1 MTPRI
6 TSSATKLVT
15 NSHAPHA
22 AFAHRP
28 LRRLML
34 ARGWGILCLCAP
46 TAAWPQAVTAG
57 PSYYFADARSGANG
71 TAGKD
76 AVGGGSCVSGPVPG
90 TAGAVGP
97 SIDETVNLSLMSLV
111 YPGTLIGVS
120 SRGGDGGKGGNGDA
134 SGQCG
139 KGDFDGRP
147 GAAGGSVTV
156 FVKPGANPVEAIYS
170 TASTGV
176 VAVSHGGSG
185 GNGGDNTRGKND
197 YKGGDGGAGG
207 AGGNVRL
214 ENALSMQVS
223 GGLGA
228 LGLVAQSG
236 GGAGGTGGDAANK
249 ANAGSG
255 KSGGTGGDVVLR
267 NTGKILTD
275 GGNAMS
281 AQSIGGFGGDGGVNT
296 KSHSGSGGT
305 GGNGG
310 TLAVDNTGSLQ
321 VGSGSRVG
329 CNDSVTTNCNPAGG
343 FGLAAQSVGGGGGH
357 AGASAGLH
365 ILGAEGGAA
374 GHAGAVVVNNTGS
387 VSVFSPSSTGLF
399 AQAIGG
405 GGGSGGMAIS
415 SGSKT
420 TAVGGAGGAGGD
432 GGAVTVINWNSLCT
446 GVACNG
452 QDRWAADDSTA
463 GGAIALVAQSIGGGG
478 GVGGFA
484 KAKGR
489 ATTIFG
495 NASAM
500 AVGGTGGSGGVGAKV
515 LVTHVGHLGTAEISS
530 PALLAQSI
538 GGGGGSAGGALAYA
552 TALAGDSAA
561 VSHGGAGGGGGN
573 GGNVLVNCNSYSA
586 LSSSF
591 SPCAG
596 TPVLTAVRT
605 DFRIA
610 TTGLAS
616 PGIVAQSIGG
626 GGGAGGYA
634 MSLSGSLFGSQS
646 LGFGGSGGAAGTGGQ
661 VFASSNG
668 QSINTSG
675 AQSPGLLAQSIGGGG
690 GSGGSTMDLSLAY
703 TGSSASLGVG
713 GKGGSGQAAGAVA
726 VHNPGGLINTSGEG
740 SQGLVAQSIGGGGGN
755 GGSAITLAVSGRYA
769 GSLAV
774 GGNGATGGT
783 GGNVTLV
790 NEDSSSNPTYGRGA
804 ITTQGSGASALVAQ
818 SIGGGGGHGGYSVA
832 LSGAEFVAGTVSVG
846 GSGGS
851 GNHAG
856 TVNVTNKGALTTQGG
871 GAPVLLAQSIGGG
884 GGSGGHA
891 IAGTVAG
898 MGSISIG
905 MGGSGGSGAVA
916 SSVQVNSTG
925 AIAAQSSQVGHA
937 PGILA
942 QSIGGG
948 GGQGGFSAAGAL
960 SFQGSVALAVGGGG
974 GNAGSAGTV
983 SIDHGASLLTRG
995 AFSPGI
1001 QGQSLGGNGGN
1012 GGHTLAGALAGGLSL
1027 AANLGGGGGK
1037 GGTGGDVWLHVHG
1050 PEQRLVTEGDQSPG
1064 VLGQSLGG
1072 SGGTGGWAASAS
1084 ASMAAAPSVSL
1095 GGAGGA
1101 GGKAG
1106 LVSMTARLP
1115 VQTSGHMAPGLAA
1128 QSIGGN
1134 GGSGGFTAAGSA
1146 TTIVA
1151 MATSIGGTGGTGG
1164 QGGTVNIKA
1173 EAPVLTSGQQSFG
1186 LLAQSIGGNGGN
1198 GGSALSA
1205 SASTGNPSMAV
1216 SVGAA
1221 GAAGATGGSGQN
1233 AGNVA
1238 VVGRSTVITQGQGAV
1253 GVVAQSIGGGGGQG
1267 GATAAIAASASGGDP
1282 NNKSMAAAVTVGG
1295 KGAAGGAGA
1304 EAAVRLLDAVQTG
1317 VPSRNSASGA
1327 AGQGDRAAGVLVQ
1340 SIGGS
1345 GGQGGAASSHAIAG
1359 SAAAAVAIGG
1369 GGGSGS
1375 NAGNALLNF
1384 DAQTYLAS
1392 NADLLKAYG
1401 NNPAA
1406 ALKHYIDWGFG
1417 EGRPT
1422 QSFNAAQYMA
1432 NYSDLQASFN
1442 GDLAAATN
1450 HYVSTGVSEG
1460 RSASAPAGSTPVAL
1474 ALTDSA
1480 SAFVDPL
1487 IYIASHPDLIRAL
1500 GNDPLAGLRHYRDW
1514 GYGEGRVTSSF
1525 NPAQY
1530 LANYADLR
1538 ASFGDDTRAATV
1550 HWITTGQAEGRSA
1563 SAAAGSTPVNKVSLP
1578 SVSTFGQQAPA
1589 MVAQSIGG
1597 GGGQGGAASASA
1609 VSNQHAASVAV
1620 GGFGAGGGDA
1630 GMVVV
1635 TPTGALN
1642 TTGAQSPG
1650 VLAQSIGGGGGHGG
1664 SASASADGSQGAV
1677 EAAGV
1682 AAYTG
1687 LVGSNVGNATVAVAQ
1702 KFSQDNGAPSSSSAK
1717 NDNGVGA
1724 SLSIGG
1730 AGGLGGKGS
1739 AVAVDSSA
1747 LVSTLGDLS
1756 AGLYAQSVGGGGGH
1770 GGSSTS
1776 NAKGGNSAVAV
1787 SLGGSGGTGGD
1798 AGSVQV
1804 RNSGRIGTAGTQSL
1818 GVFAQSVGGGG
1829 GDGGSVSA
1837 TSQAGGKAAASLGL
1851 GGSGGGGGSGGNV
1864 NLINTGSV
1872 STWLGNAGG
1881 LFAQSV
1887 GGGGGN
1893 GGAAST
1899 AASVTPAAD
1908 DGKTSASTGT
1918 ASSSPNNQSNSASAG
1933 SVSGSTPTK
1942 GGAAGASTG
1951 YAASLALGGAGGKA
1965 GHGGTVVVQHSGSVS
1980 TGLAVQDG
1988 VVHSIAHAPAL
1999 LAQSVGGGG
2008 GQGGSSSSNADAAKS
2023 SVAISL
2029 GGLGAG
2035 GGDGGTVAV
2044 HASAGNLSTR
2054 GALSSGLIA
2063 QSLGGGGGNGGSST
2077 STASQGSSASVAMGL
2092 GGTAGGGGHGG
2103 SVTVCGTPQ
2112 SDGSCGTALGSSIS
2126 TGGVQSHGVFAQSV
2140 GGGGG
2145 SGGAVSAAATAG
2157 DASGSD
2163 NSAST
2168 GNGSSSA
2175 SASSGVA
2182 VAAALGGSGGSGGY
2196 GGDVRLSIAASI
2208 STLGAR
2214 STALFAQ
2221 SVGGGGGEAGSSS
2234 SNASSGAHAVSLALG
2249 ASGGSGG
2256 RGGNVSVDLASS
2268 AQLQTRGL
2276 MSQGLM
2282 AQSVGGGGGVAG
2294 STSATSADAGNSNTS
2309 LSLGGKAG
2317 SGQDGGTVKVNSGGS
2332 ISTSGWGA
2340 DGLVAQSVGGGGGTG
2355 GAASSSASTGTAAA
2369 SLALGG
2375 QGGASGKGGD
2385 VAVTLFSGSVKT
2397 EAEAARALLVQS
2409 IGGGGG
2415 SGGNASS
2422 NTGGDNTKS
2431 VSLALGGQSG
2441 SNGGGQGGTVN
2452 VSTNGTVTL
2461 ATQGH
2466 FAAAVMAQ
2474 SIGGG
2479 GGVGGSSQSSSSAKG
2494 SSYSLGLNLGGAGG
2508 AGGNGGAVT
2517 LALRDIN
2524 SNISTQGLAAF
2535 GVMAQSIG
2543 GGGGVGGAAA
2553 WQQSGS
2559 LGSVSISSQL
2569 GGSGGDGGD
2578 GGGIW
2583 LLSDQTLS
2591 TAGHLAVGLLAQSV
2605 GGGGGVG
2612 AAATS
2617 SSEGSAFSG
2626 SVNLGGSGGKGGA
2639 GGTVELALGQR
2650 VSTSGNLAHAAVAQ
2664 SIGGGGGLNLS
2675 RASGTVLGN
2684 SQAKAGARV
2693 LLSSSAAVETSGTGA
2708 AGLVAQSIGG
2718 GGGLSTSFGSATLG
2732 GAPGFANG
2740 GVVRLCNGL
2749 DSAGQCSGDVAL
2761 TGSIRT
2767 HGALGHG
2774 LVAQSIGGGGGMV
2787 LSPENPLQTTL
2798 RGSGAIGSDVT
2809 VWTAQAISTQGH
2821 GAAGLV
2827 AQSIGAGGG
2836 LVGDHYWATGS
2847 VTHKLTPANST
2858 DVSTGAAVSVDARKG
2873 SQAWSTSGMNAPA
2886 LVAQSIGGG
2895 GGYFAHTN
2903 LTQASQVD
2911 LSFQLG
2917 GTGGSSDGGTA
2928 QVTLGSR
2935 AISTGDAGSLGV
2947 LAQSVAGGGG
2957 VFSWVAP
2964 TVAAPGSA
2972 TSTNATLSGQLGQT
2986 GSGSRAFDASVS
2998 GSPSISTSGL
3008 HSAGLVVQSVSN
3020 GGGVALAA
3028 GRAGQVFNGTMNLGS
3043 TANGKNDWKFSG
3055 PVTVQLDGGSISTRG
3070 DMAPA
3075 LVAQTVSG
3083 GGGLSLALVSQAKLG
3098 GLPGSPAYP
3107 GEDQRSKPAVLVNNR
3122 AAIST
3127 TGAGSIGIVAQS
3139 VGNGGGL
3146 AYASNSATIGA
3157 GGGGG
3162 HGGKVEVNSYAPI
3175 RTSGVNAYGI
3185 LAQSVGGGGGAVI
3198 GVGNALTA
3206 IHNTGRG
3213 DAGDVTVNVYA
3224 DIITSGDGAHGVVV
3238 QSVAGGGGIIASG
3251 TQTTAYKGGDG
3262 KSGVVKVN
3270 VATGVNVT
3278 PSGRG
3283 THGIWGAS
3291 STDPIVEVAE
3301 GARVVGGSG
3310 GAAMYFEGPI
3320 NELHN
3325 RGHVGSAD
3333 GHAGRALQTS
3343 GGDITVHNYGTL
3355 LGDLHLTESARNE
3368 VHNHSGASM
3377 LHGGTLNL
3385 GGSGTLHNEG
3395 TIMHGGETG
3404 AATVINGHLIQGEG
3418 GTLALRMDHA
3428 TGVADQLHVTGSA
3441 TLKGRLQPVLQ
3452 TAHLIAPGTHSL
3464 GTIFTAGAGLDA
3476 SGLSVTDTAI
3486 LDFRLH
3492 PQDGKLGFSVHAD
3505 FSPEGMNEDVQR
3517 LGDLLGTAQSE
3528 SRENY
3533 RDLTARLV
3541 ALTRPEELHQ
3551 VYWELSGAGATTVAT
3566 VGTRLS
3572 TLFGRLLTDRAG
3584 TMSNVASSGQPAHH
3598 AWVQILGE
3606 RHSATYDG
3614 AGTSDV
3620 EAQLGGLAFGLET
3633 SLDAD
3638 TWVGAAL
3645 SSNRSNL
3652 EMSHGYKAYGPGVQL
3667 GAYAVR
3673 QADSRWGQVYLTG
3686 SLTHSRQ
3693 TLDTERRF
3701 GLMGSIYRA
3710 QMPTQAWGA
3719 RVETGLRVSSP
3730 GWRVAPFAALQ
3741 LQHYTIRAHDE
3752 QASDQAHLALSYQR
3766 SAFTQL
3772 RSELGAAVEGRVML
3786 GWGASVQLRGRLGW
3800 AHESWSEHRMYASFK
3815 TLNGRPFS
3823 VTGLMPTPDLA
3834 TLSGQAELRL
3844 SPSLAVEINLQ
3855 GEYGQATRTRAGSVA
3870 LRYNW

>member
-1 MTPRI
+1 MTSRI
-6 TSSATKLVT
+6 ASYAADLVT
-15 NSHAPHA
+15 NAHAHHA
-22 AFAHRP
+22 ASAYRP

-46 TAAWPQAVTAG
+46 TAAWPQTITVG
-57 PSYYFADARSGANG
+57 PSVYFADSRSGANG

-90 TAGAVGP
+90 TAGGVGP
-97 SIDETVNLSLMSLV
+97 SIEETIKLGLVSLS
-111 YPGTLIGVS
+111 YPGTLIGAG

-134 SGQCG
+134 TGQCG
-139 KGDFDGRP
+139 KGDFDGR
-147 GAAGGSVTV
+147 AGGAGGAVTV
-156 FVKPGANPVEAIYS
+156 FVKPGANPAEAVYS
-170 TASTGV
+170 TTSTGV
-176 VAVSHGGSG
+176 VAVSHGGAG
-185 GNGGDNTRGKND
+185 GNGGDNTRGKDD

-214 ENALSMQVS
+214 ENALSLQVS

-228 LGLVAQSG
+228 LGLLAQSG

-249 ANAGSG
+249 AYAGSG

-310 TLAVDNTGSLQ
+310 TLAVDNTGGLQ
-321 VGSGSRVG
+321 VGSGARVA
-329 CNDSVTTNCNPAGG
+329 CSDSITANCNPAGG

-374 GHAGAVVVNNTGS
+374 GHAGAVVVNNTGAI
-387 VSVFSPSSTGLF
+387 SVFGPSGTGLF

-446 GVACNG
+446 GLACSG
-452 QDRWAADDSTA
+452 QDRWAADDSSA

-500 AVGGTGGSGGVGAKV
+500 AVGGTGGSGGAGSQV
-515 LVTHVGHLGTAEISS
+515 LVTHVGNLGTAEISS
-530 PALLAQSI
+530 PGLLAQSI

-573 GGNVLVNCNSYSA
+573 GGNVLVNCNNYSTFA
-586 LSSSF
+586 SSF

-596 TPVLTAVRT
+596 TAVLTAARS

-634 MSLSGSLFGSQS
+634 MSLSGSLIGSQS
-646 LGFGGSGGAAGTGGQ
+646 LGFGGSGGAAGSGGQ

-668 QSINTSG
+668 QSISTYG
-675 AQSPGLLAQSIGGGG
+675 AQSPALLAQSIGGGG

-703 TGSSASLGVG
+703 TGSSASVGVG
-713 GKGGSGQAAGAVA
+713 GKGGSGQSAGAVA
-726 VHNPGGLINTSGEG
+726 VYNPGGVINTSGEG

-755 GGSAITLAVSGRYA
+755 GGSAITLAASGRYA
-769 GSLAV
+769 GSLSV

-783 GGNVTLV
+783 GGNVSLV
-790 NEDSSSNPTYGRGA
+790 NEDSSSNPAFGRGA
-804 ITTQGSGASALVAQ
+804 ITTQGAGASALVAQ

-832 LSGAEFVAGTVSVG
+832 LSGAEFVAGAVSVG

-905 MGGSGGSGAVA
+905 AGGSGGSGAAA

-1037 GGTGGDVWLHVHG
+1037 GGTAGDVWLHVHG
-1050 PEQRLVTEGDQSPG
+1050 AEQRLVTEGDQSPG

-1072 SGGTGGWAASAS
+1072 AGGSGGWAVSAS

-1151 MATSIGGTGGTGG
+1151 MATSVGGTGGTGG

-1173 EAPVLTSGQQSFG
+1173 DAPVLTSGQQSFG

-1198 GGSALSA
+1198 GGSALSG

-1221 GAAGATGGSGQN
+1221 GAAGATGGTGQN

-1253 GVVAQSIGGGGGQG
+1253 GVLAQSIGGGGGQG

-1282 NNKSMAAAVTVGG
+1282 DNKSLAAAVTVGG

-1304 EAAVRLLDAVQTG
+1304 EASVRLLGAVQTG
-1317 VPSRNSASGA
+1317 VPSRNSAAGA

-1345 GGQGGAASSHAIAG
+1345 GGQGGAASSQAIAG

-1392 NADLLKAYG
+1392 NADLLKFYG

-1417 EGRPT
+1417 EARPT
-1422 QSFNAAQYMA
+1422 QSFNAAQYLA

-1450 HYVSTGVSEG
+1450 HYVGTGFTEG
-1460 RSASAPAGSTPVAL
+1460 RNAATPAGSNPVGL
-1474 ALTDSA
+1474 ALSDSTTA
-1480 SAFVDPL
+1480 LVDPL

-1514 GYGEGRVTSSF
+1514 GYGEGRVTNAF

-1538 ASFGDDTRAATV
+1538 ALYGNDTRAATV

-1563 SAAAGSTPVNKVSLP
+1563 SAAAGSTPVSKGVLP

-1609 VSNQHAASVAV
+1609 VSNQHAASVAI

-1687 LVGSNVGNATVAVAQ
+1687 LVGSTVGKATVAVAQ

-1730 AGGLGGKGS
+1730 AGGMGGKGS

-1756 AGLYAQSVGGGGGH
+1756 SGLYAQSVGGGGGH

-1776 NAKGGNSAVAV
+1776 NAKGGNSAVAL

-1804 RNSGRIGTAGTQSL
+1804 RNSGGIGTAGAQSL

-1837 TSQAGGKAAASLGL
+1837 SSQAGGKAAASLGL
-1851 GGSGGGGGSGGNV
+1851 GGSGGGGGSGGSV
-1864 NLINTGSV
+1864 TLINSGSV
-1872 STWLGNAGG
+1872 STWQSHAGG

-1899 AASVTPAAD
+1899 AASVTPAED

-1918 ASSSPNNQSNSASAG
+1918 ASASPNNQSNSASAG
-1933 SVSGSTPTK
+1933 SVSGSNASK
-1942 GGAAGASTG
+1942 GGAAGANSG

-1988 VVHSIAHAPAL
+1988 VVNSIAHAPAL

-2035 GGDGGTVAV
+2035 GGDGGTVTV
-2044 HASAGNLSTR
+2044 HGSAGSLSTR

-2063 QSLGGGGGNGGSST
+2063 QSLGGGGGNGGSAS
-2077 STASQGSSASVAMGL
+2077 STAGQGSSASVALGL

-2103 SVTVCGTPQ
+2103 AVTVCGTRQ
-2112 SDGSCGTALGSSIS
+2112 SDGSCGSALGSSIS
-2126 TGGVQSHGVFAQSV
+2126 TAGVQSHGVFAQSV

-2145 SGGAVSAAATAG
+2145 SGGAVSVAATAG
-2157 DASGSD
+2157 DASGGD
-2163 NSAST
+2163 NNASAS
-2168 GNGSSSA
+2168 NGSSSA

-2196 GGDVRLSIAASI
+2196 GGDVRLSIAAAV
-2208 STLGAR
+2208 STAGAR

-2276 MSQGLM
+2276 LSQGLM

-2309 LSLGGKAG
+2309 LALGGKAG

-2340 DGLVAQSVGGGGGTG
+2340 DGLVAQSIGGGGGTG
-2355 GAASSSASTGTAAA
+2355 GAASSSASTGQVSAA
-2369 SLALGG
+2369 LALGG

-2385 VAVTLFSGSVKT
+2385 VAVTLFAGSVKT
-2397 EAEAARALLVQS
+2397 EAEAARGLLVQS

-2415 SGGNASS
+2415 SGGSASS
-2422 NTGGDNTKS
+2422 STGGDNTKS

-2441 SNGGGQGGTVN
+2441 SSGGGQGGTVS
-2452 VSTNGTVTL
+2452 VSTTGTATL

-2466 FAAAVMAQ
+2466 FATALMAQ

-2479 GGVGGSSQSSSSAKG
+2479 GGVGGSSQGSSAASG
-2494 SSYSLGLNLGGAGG
+2494 SSYTLGLNLGGAGG

-2517 LALRDIN
+2517 LDLRQSN
-2524 SNISTQGLAAF
+2524 SSVSTQGLAAF

-2553 WQQSGS
+2553 WHQSGS

-2578 GGGIW
+2578 GGSTR
-2583 LLSDQTLS
+2583 LLSDQTVS

-2617 SSEGSAFSG
+2617 SSEGSAFFG

-2675 RASGTVLGN
+2675 RASGTVLGGG
-2684 SQAKAGARV
+2684 QAKAGARV
-2693 LLSSSAAVETSGTGA
+2693 LLSSSAAVETGGMGA
-2708 AGLVAQSIGG
+2708 LGLVAQSIGG
-2718 GGGLSTSFGSATLG
+2718 GGGLSTSFGSVSLG

-2761 TGSIRT
+2761 FGSVRT
-2767 HGALGHG
+2767 RGPLSHG
-2774 LVAQSIGGGGGMV
+2774 LVAQSIGGGGGLV
-2787 LSPENPLQTTL
+2787 LSPENPVQTSL
-2798 RGSGAIGSDVT
+2798 RSSGAIGSDVT
-2809 VWTAQAISTQGH
+2809 VWTAQAISTQGN
-2821 GAAGLV
+2821 GSAGLV

-2847 VTHKLTPANST
+2847 VTHKLSMASST
-2858 DVSTGAAVSVDARKG
+2858 DVSTGAAVSVDASKG
-2873 SQAWSTSGMNAPA
+2873 SQPWSTSGMNAPA

-2903 LTQASQVD
+2903 LTQASRVD

-2928 QVTLGSR
+2928 RVALGSR
-2935 AISTGDAGSLGV
+2935 AISTADAGSLGV

-2957 VFSWVAP
+2957 MFSWVAP

-2972 TSTNATLSGQLGQT
+2972 ASTNATLSGQLGQT

-2998 GSPSISTSGL
+2998 GSPAISTSGL

-3028 GRAGQVFNGTMNLGS
+3028 GRLGQGFSGTMNLGS
-3043 TANGKNDWKFSG
+3043 TATGKNDWKFSG
-3055 PVTVQLDGGSISTRG
+3055 LVTAQLDGGSISTRG

-3083 GGGLSLALVSQAKLG
+3083 GGGLSLALASDAKLG
-3098 GLPGSPAYP
+3098 GRPGSPAYP

-3146 AYASNSATIGA
+3146 AYASNSATLGA
-3157 GGGGG
+3157 GGSGG
-3162 HGGKVEVNSYAPI
+3162 HGGTVEVNSYAPI

-3198 GVGNALTA
+3198 GVGNALNVTY
-3206 IHNTGRG
+3206 NKGSG
-3213 DAGDVTVNVYA
+3213 DAGAVTVNVFA
-3224 DIITSGDGAHGVVV
+3224 DISTSGDGAHAIVA
-3238 QSVAGGGGIIASG
+3238 QSIAGGGGIVASG
-3251 TQTTAYKGGDG
+3251 TQTTTYKGGSG
-3262 KSGVVKVN
+3262 KSGDVKVN
-3270 VATGVNVT
+3270 YATGVKVT
-3278 PSGRG
+3278 ASGQG
-3283 THGIWGAS
+3283 AHALWGSS
-3291 STDPIVEVAE
+3291 STDPVVEVGE
-3301 GARVVGGSG
+3301 GATLVGGSG
-3310 GAAMYFEGPI
+3310 VAAMYFEGPI

-3333 GHAGRALQTS
+3333 GHAGRAVQTT
-3343 GGDITVHNYGTL
+3343 GGDITIHNHGVL
-3355 LGDLHLTESARNE
+3355 LGNLHLTEGARNE

-3385 GGSGTLHNEG
+3385 GGTGTLRNDG
-3395 TIMHGGETG
+3395 TIMHGGEAG
-3404 AATVINGHLIQGEG
+3404 AATRIDGHLIQGDSG
-3418 GTLALRMDHA
+3418 ILALRMDHT
-3428 TGVADQLHVTGSA
+3428 TGVADQLHVTGNAS
-3441 TLKGRLQPVLQ
+3441 LKGRLQPVLQ
-3452 TAHLIAPGTHSL
+3452 TAHLITPGTHSL
-3464 GTIFTAGAGLDA
+3464 GTVFSAGGGLDA

-3492 PQDGKLGFSVHAD
+3492 PQDGKLGFSMHAD

-3517 LGDLLGTAQSE
+3517 LGDLLAAVQTE
-3528 SRENY
+3528 SRENF
-3533 RDLTARLV
+3533 RELTARLV
-3541 ALTRPEELHQ
+3541 ALPTPQALHQ

-3584 TMSNVASSGQPAHH
+3584 ALPGAPSSGRPAQQ
-3598 AWVQILGE
+3598 AWVQLLGE
-3606 RHSATYDG
+3606 RHSASYDG
-3614 AGTSDV
+3614 AGTSDIN
-3620 EAQLGGLAFGLET
+3620 AQLGGLAFGLET

-3638 TWVGAAL
+3638 TLVGAAL
-3645 SSNRSNL
+3645 SSNRSRL
-3652 EMSHGYKAYGPGVQL
+3652 EMSHGYQARGPGVQL

-3673 QADSRWGQVYLTG
+3673 EADSRWGRLYLTG

-3693 TLDTERRF
+3693 VLDTERRF
-3701 GLMGSIYRA
+3701 DLTGANYRA
-3710 QMPTQAWGA
+3710 QMRTQAWGA
-3719 RVETGLRVSSP
+3719 RAETGLRINSP
-3730 GWRVAPFAALQ
+3730 GWRIAPFAALH
-3741 LQHYTIRAHDE
+3741 LQHFTIQAHDE
-3752 QASDQAHLALSYQR
+3752 EGAAQPHLALSYQR
-3766 SAFTQL
+3766 SAFTQV
-3772 RSELGAAVEGRVML
+3772 RSELGSAVEGQIML
-3786 GWGASVQLRGRLGW
+3786 QRGASLKLRGRLGW
-3800 AHESWSEHRMYASFK
+3800 AHEAWSEHRMYAAFK

-3823 VTGLMPTPDLA
+3823 VGGLMPTPDLA

-3844 SPSLAVEINLQ
+3844 SPSLAVEANLQ
-3855 GEYGQATRTRAGSVA
+3855 GEYGRNTRTRAGSVA
-3870 LRYNW
+3870 LRYVW